1 VVRGGNSGPDDAFR
15 QEATVKA
22 HGVAV
27 AMPLG
32 QSWTPKS
39 VDR

>member
-1 VVRGGNSGPDDAFR
+1 VNV
-15 QEATVKA
+15 

-32 QSWTPKS
+32 QSWTPTLPTGMW
-39 VDR
+39 